1 MRTSDD
7 HYAKGF
13 TARKG
18 ESFQGRH
25 RPKMLFIFD
34 EANGIDPIY
43 WAATRSM
50 FDPSLGHAWL
60 AIYNPTNT
68 TSQAYV
74 EANSA
79 AADGTPRWHTFRLS
93 AANHPNLLAELD
105 GLPPPVPHAVSL
117 RMFEEWIQNWC
128 EPVQAGDEKATDFCW
143 PPLDWCQKHGRTP
156 RWYRPG
162 PIFQGRALGLD
173 PDAGDGV
180 WSPSLFEACLRG
192 PCPAFPLNQLPQIG
206 ADMATGKGDDYYALH
221 CRWGAVSVRHE
232 TSNTMDPARITARI
246 KDAAAEMA
254 ALVNQHRPHGAAQA
268 KPTDIPIKLDDDGTG
283 NAVAAFLRSS
293 GYRVHAIGAG
303 TRANRDDLYPRKR
316 DELWFETAE
325 KAKSGM
331 IHLGRLDAETL
342 RRLKQQLLA
351 PTWELDATGRRA
363 VEKKEKTK
371 EKIGRSP
378 DDADALALC
387 HHQMPDGGY
396 QAIDPLAGQDRDQ
409 RSGEGWWGQTGGRG
423 GHFFDRR

>member
-162 PIFQGRALGLD
+162 PIFQGAPGPGPGRRRRRVVAEFVRGVPAGALPGFPPEPTAAD
-173 PDAGDGV
+173 RRGHGDR
-180 WSPSLFEACLRG
+180 ER
-192 PCPAFPLNQLPQIG
+192 
-206 ADMATGKGDDYYALH
+206 
-221 CRWGAVSVRHE
+221 
-232 TSNTMDPARITARI
+232 
-246 KDAAAEMA
+246 
-254 ALVNQHRPHGAAQA
+254 
-268 KPTDIPIKLDDDGTG
+268 
-283 NAVAAFLRSS
+283 
-293 GYRVHAIGAG
+293 
-303 TRANRDDLYPRKR
+303 
-316 DELWFETAE
+316 
-325 KAKSGM
+325 
-331 IHLGRLDAETL
+331 
-342 RRLKQQLLA
+342 RRLL
-351 PTWELDATGRRA
+351 R
-363 VEKKEKTK
+363 
-371 EKIGRSP
+371 
-378 DDADALALC
+378 LALPVGC
-387 HHQMPDGGY
+387 
-396 QAIDPLAGQDRDQ
+396 RQ
-409 RSGEGWWGQTGGRG
+409 RPP
-423 GHFFDRR
+423 